1 MLTTATKEVDSG
13 KLSNLAKQTTIQMDS
28 SNMSIKAICR
38 APNAD
43 YPERNLGIVRETEAR
58 IMTECRIAMNK
69 AFAVL
74 RLLILITITFP
85 FGASRA
91 MEGGQEFQET
101 KSFAKSI
108 TIGIETPSG
117 SGSGIII
124 GKKGSMYFFLTAAHV
139 VTGNP
144 ENEEF
149 YAYSAQS
156 SKPKRYRILSFE
168 KPKDWQKI
176 DATIGSFESDEEL
189 APALIFPL
197 ETTKHA
203 NGYRWQP
210 LYNYNG
216 RTYNDAW
223 GIQGPISVA
232 GVSIPTRAVTV
243 PIFRSSTIRMLDRAN
258 GNQNGYEA
266 IYTATSTV
274 PGMSGGPVFG
284 ARICRTHEAVA
295 AQNFGSVVA
304 SLGVYPGVIAMHGM
318 SEEYLQSGGRSGTSL
333 AIPLDL
339 LVSYL
344 GDNQKKYGILTG
356 ESYTKRAWELC
367 SASKE

>member
-1 MLTTATKEVDSG
+1 MHITKE
-13 KLSNLAKQTTIQMDS
+13 
-28 SNMSIKAICR
+28 
-38 APNAD
+38 
-43 YPERNLGIVRETEAR
+43 Y
-58 IMTECRIAMNK
+58 RIAMNK

-74 RLLILITITFP
+74 RLFMLITTFFS

-124 GKKGSMYFFLTAAHV
+124 GKKGNTYFFLTAAHV

-144 ENEEF
+144 KNEEF
-149 YAYSAQS
+149 YAYSAKS
-156 SKPKRYRILSFE
+156 GKPKRNRIQSFE
-168 KPKDWQKI
+168 KPRAWQNI
-176 DATIGSFESDEEL
+176 DATIGSFESDEKL
-189 APALIFPL
+189 MPALIFPF

-203 NGYRWQP
+203 AGYRWQP

-232 GVSIPTRAVTV
+232 GVSIPTRVTV
-243 PIFRSSTIRMLDRAN
+243 PIYRSSTIRMLDRAN

-266 IYTATSTV
+266 IYAATSTV

-284 ARICRTHEAVA
+284 ARICRSERAVSV
-295 AQNFGSVVA
+295 QNFGSVRA

-339 LVSYL
+339 LINYL
-344 GDNQKKYGILTG
+344 GDNHKKYGIPVG
-356 ESYTKRAWELC
+356 ESYTRQAWEFC
-367 SASKE
+367 GESKE